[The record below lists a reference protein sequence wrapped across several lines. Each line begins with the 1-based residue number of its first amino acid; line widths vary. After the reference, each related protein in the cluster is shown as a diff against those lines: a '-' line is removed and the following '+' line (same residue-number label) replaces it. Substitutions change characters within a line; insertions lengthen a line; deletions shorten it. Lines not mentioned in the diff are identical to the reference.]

1 MRLLSG
7 VAAGLFAL
15 TTAAG
20 MCGQGSVAG
29 RGAPAKSA
37 TAKSVAAGA
46 ETPHGEIVWDTY
58 GVPHVFAK
66 NVTGLFW
73 GFGYA
78 QMQGHGDL
86 LLRLYG
92 ESRGR
97 AAEYW
102 GAKYAP
108 LDRYLA
114 AMGQWERAQDW
125 YRQQTPAWRAN
136 FDAFAAGIN
145 AYGKEHPEKLADEV
159 KAVLP
164 VSGVDVVAHWERV
177 MEFQYIASMARA
189 TGRGGPPAA
198 AVELGDNE
206 LPADV
211 QVAKL
216 EQLDEL
222 EQDAGGSNAWA
233 IAPAKTVDG
242 HAMLLAN
249 PHLDWPPSYQTYF
262 EAQLNAPGI
271 AMYGA
276 TQVGLPVLRF
286 CFNEDHALT
295 NTVNATT
302 ASTTYKL
309 TLAKLPDGSDGYMLD
324 GKVKAFDKGSKTI
337 KVKQDGGSLKD
348 EVVQTRD
355 SVFGPVFARADG
367 TTIAIHAAGLDRPFG
382 AQEYWD
388 LDNAHGL
395 TEFVAALKRLQ
406 IPMFN
411 ILYADKDGHI
421 LAQYNAMVPVRTH
434 GDFAY
439 WSGMVPGDTSENLW
453 TKLHPYEDLPR
464 TLDPPAGWVQNTNNY
479 PWTNTALPILDPAKF
494 PPYMS
499 PAGGMTFRSEQSM
512 LLLGNSPKLTFDDF
526 VKLKM
531 TTRSLMADRLLP
543 ELLAAA
549 ATSTSPQVQK
559 AVAVLTAWN
568 HYYDNDSRGA
578 LLFETWAA
586 KFAGPAFSQSANYK
600 NPFTLSDPLNTP
612 NGLKDPAAAVAM
624 LEAAAKDTVAKYG
637 SIDRPWG
644 EVNRFHL
651 GDVNLPGNG
660 GHGNTGSF
668 RTINWTALKDGE
680 RNPLHGETYISMVE
694 FSKPMKAMGI
704 VTYGESSQPGS
715 KHNGDELQL
724 LSNKQLRPLWMTRAE
739 VEQHVEERQSF

>member
-1 MRLLSG
+1 MTIHSDGKTALFLAGVFGIALAISAAVCRAQQHATG
-7 VAAGLFAL
+7 AAKVVAA
-15 TTAAG
+15 
-20 MCGQGSVAG
+20 
-29 RGAPAKSA
+29 
-37 TAKSVAAGA
+37 
-46 ETPHGEIVWDTY
+46 EPHGEIVWDTY

-66 NVTGLFW
+66 NETGLFY

-78 QMQGHGDL
+78 QMEAHGDL

-102 GAKYAP
+102 GAKYLP

-114 AMGQWERAQDW
+114 ANDAWARAQDW
-125 YRQQTPAWRAN
+125 YQQQTPEMKAD
-136 FDAFAAGIN
+136 FDAFAAGID

-159 KAVLP
+159 KVVLP

-177 MEFQYIASMARA
+177 MQFQYIAPLTRVP
-189 TGRGGPPAA
+189 GRQGGAP
-198 AVELGDNE
+198 VELGENE
-206 LPADV
+206 LPANV
-211 QVAKL
+211 QAAKL
-216 EQLDEL
+216 EQLDGL

-233 IAPAKTVDG
+233 VAPSKTVDG

-271 AMYGA
+271 EMYGA
-276 TQVGLPVLRF
+276 TQVGFPVLRF
-286 CFNEDHALT
+286 SFNDDHALT

-302 ASTTYKL
+302 AATIYRL
-309 TLAKLPDGSDGYMLD
+309 TLAKLPDGSDGYSFD
-324 GKVKAFDKGSKTI
+324 GTVRAFVSGSKTI
-337 KVKQDGGSLKD
+337 KVKQGDGSLKD
-348 EVVQTRD
+348 EVVVTRN
-355 SVFGPVFARADG
+355 SVHGPVFTRADG
-367 TTIAIHAAGLDRPFG
+367 TTIALRAAGLDRPFG
-382 AQEYWD
+382 MQEYWD
-388 LDNAHGL
+388 LDRAHGL
-395 TEFVAALKRLQ
+395 TQFVDVLKRLQ
-406 IPMFN
+406 VPMFN
-411 ILYADKDGHI
+411 MIYADKDGHI
-421 LAQYNAMVPVRTH
+421 LYQYNGMIPVRTH

-439 WSGMVPGDTSENLW
+439 WSGLVPGDTSDNLW

-464 TLDPPAGWVQNTNNY
+464 TLDPPAGWVQNTNNF
-479 PWTNTALPILDPAKF
+479 PWTNTALPILDPAKY
-494 PPYMS
+494 PAYMS
-499 PAGGMTFRSEQSM
+499 PASSMTFRSEQSM

-549 ATSTSPQVQK
+549 ASSDKPQVQQ
-559 AVAVLTAWN
+559 AVAVLKAWDRSYN
-568 HYYDNDSRGA
+568 NDSRGA

-586 KFAGPAFSQSANYK
+586 KFSGPAFSQTVNFK
-600 NPFTLSDPLNTP
+600 NPFTLNEPLNTP

-624 LEAAAKDTVAKYG
+624 LEAAARDTIAKYG
-637 SIDRPWG
+637 SLDRPWG
-644 EVNRFHL
+644 EVNRFHI
-651 GDVNLPGNG
+651 GDVDLPGNG

-668 RTINWTALKDGE
+668 RTINWRAGDDGE
-680 RNPLHGETYISMVE
+680 RVPLHGETYISMVE

-724 LSNKQLRPLWMTRAE
+724 LSNKQLRPLWRTHAD
-739 VEQHVEERQSF
+739 VEQHMEERKTF